1 MNSTKFKN
9 WSYPK
14 DFFYGDLIPDLEQK
28 VTGRPRDDWS
38 EPSKQEKDYRD
49 LEQKVTG
56 RPRDDWSGPSHVT
69 RNSYPDLEQ
78 KVSGRPRDDWSD
90 Y

>member
-1 MNSTKFKN
+1 MKSTVYKN
-9 WSYPK
+9 WNSPQE
-14 DFFYGDLIPDLEQK
+14 FFYGDLIPDLEQK

-38 EPSKQEKDYRD
+38 EPSKEKKDYRDLEQKVAGRPRDDWSDHSPAKRDCHLD

-56 RPRDDWSGPSHVT
+56 RPRDDWS
-69 RNSYPDLEQ
+69 
-78 KVSGRPRDDWSD
+78 D